1 MMFYPVSANA
11 VSPPPKCNKPTD
23 SSLPLPDDISVICF
37 AYVPRC
43 DYPSLSQV
51 SKTFNHLIASSELN
65 RVRSLHQSTENV
77 LYLALRSRHD
87 QYPVW
92 YTLNQ
97 KPYKEESNS
106 LNHKLVPY
114 PSFPSVPCW
123 GSHVIVIG
131 QEMYVLGGCV
141 EGELTT
147 NAFAI
152 DCITRTCRS
161 LPSMRVGRG
170 CAAFGVVDEKIYVLG
185 GCDKKKSSKDWV
197 EVFDLKN
204 QTWESLPGLCN
215 KKLHEVTLNSFV
227 MNEKIYMMDCKR
239 SYVYDPKKNKWQRE
253 NSLNSEWQVG
263 SCVIDNM
270 LYTFGIENG
279 VRVYN
284 PKARTWRSLK
294 GVDEDL
300 PDMRGIEG
308 GPRMANHG
316 GKLVILFKRNESGET
331 KIWCTEIA
339 LERRGQGELW
349 GKVLWSNIVA
359 TFKNSPTIVQCLDVI
374 I

>member
-51 SKTFNHLIASSELN
+51 SKTFNHLVASSELN

-152 DCITRTCRS
+152 DC
-161 LPSMRVGRG
+161 
-170 CAAFGVVDEKIYVLG
+170 
-185 GCDKKKSSKDWV
+185 
-197 EVFDLKN
+197 
-204 QTWESLPGLCN
+204 LCN

-239 SYVYDPKKNKWQRE
+239 SYVYDPKKNKWERE

-308 GPRMANHG
+308 GSRMANHG